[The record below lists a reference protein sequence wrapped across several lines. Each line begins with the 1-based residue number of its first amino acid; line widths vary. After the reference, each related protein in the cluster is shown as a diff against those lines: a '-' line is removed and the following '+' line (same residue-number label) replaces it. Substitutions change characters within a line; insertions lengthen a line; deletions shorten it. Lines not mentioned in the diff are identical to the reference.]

1 MNLKSG
7 ALFGEKK
14 QWLSGL
20 VDFTQLVKIR
30 LSATVVFSA
39 LLSYW
44 IALPLDTSLGYKMF
58 SLVMGGFL
66 VTGAANALNQVLE
79 KNYDALMDRTSNRPL
94 PSGRM
99 DDSTAI
105 FLAGIMSVFGLI
117 FLASLS
123 LWSAVIGAISL
134 LLYAFV
140 YTPVKRLSTAAVFIG
155 AIPGALPVLIG
166 TVSAEG
172 EFTILGLGL
181 FAIQFFWQF
190 PHFWSISWLG
200 HQDYIRAG
208 FKITPSLTPSP
219 TNKTGFQAFIYSL
232 FLLPV
237 LFLCAYTGILGFMS
251 LLVAFVFTIIYI
263 VLSYQ
268 LFASNNRKA
277 ARSLLFFSFLY
288 IPVLLGVFLIDKF
301 N

>member
-7 ALFGEKK
+7 SLSGEKK
-14 QWLSGL
+14 QWLSGI

-30 LSATVVFSA
+30 LSSTVVFSA

-44 IALPLDTSLGYKMF
+44 IALPLDKSLGYKMF

-79 KNYDALMDRTSNRPL
+79 KNFDALMDRTSNRPL

-105 FLAGIMSVFGLI
+105 FLAGIMSVSGII

-123 LWSAVIGAISL
+123 LWSALIGAISL
-134 LLYAFV
+134 LIYAFV
-140 YTPVKRLSTAAVFIG
+140 YTPVKRISSAAVFIG

-166 TVSAEG
+166 TVSAQG

-200 HQDYIRAG
+200 HHDYMKAG
-208 FKITPSLTPSP
+208 FKITPSLTPLP

-237 LFLCAYTGILGFMS
+237 LILCAYTGILELFS
-251 LLVAFVFTIIYI
+251 LSIAFVFTLLYI
-263 VLSYQ
+263 VLSYK
-268 LFASNNRKA
+268 LFINNNKKA
-277 ARSLLFFSFLY
+277 AMSLLFFSFLY
-288 IPVLLGVFLIDKF
+288 IPILLGVFLIDKF

>member
-14 QWLSGL
+14 QWLSEL

-268 LFASNNRKA
+268 LFAINNRKA